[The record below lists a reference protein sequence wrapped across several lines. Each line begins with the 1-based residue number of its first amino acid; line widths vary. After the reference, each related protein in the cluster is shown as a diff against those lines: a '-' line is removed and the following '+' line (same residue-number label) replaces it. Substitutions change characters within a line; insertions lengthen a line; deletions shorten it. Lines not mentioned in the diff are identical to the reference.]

1 MRLVFAARA
10 GVWVKMT
17 EKNIKAREPR
27 VVRLKFI
34 KVGVLQYISHLDLQR
49 TMARVLA
56 RSRIPV
62 WYTEGFNP
70 HIKLVFAAPLAV
82 GVESVCE
89 LFDIRVTGEISCE
102 EIVRRMNDELTGE
115 LRVVEAYYPK
125 TKFSDIAAADYVYKI
140 KTAGAGDELAARIKS
155 FLTTSPV
162 MVTKKTKSGEKEIG
176 IAGVINRLEVSFS
189 ETEGTLEMSAR
200 LPAGSRLSISPELPV
215 DALRAGGLIL
225 AGDMTEEGYSI
236 LRTRLLFADGRE
248 FR

>member
-1 MRLVFAARA
+1 MN
-10 GVWVKMT
+10 MT
-17 EKNIKAREPR
+17 EKNIRAPEPR

-34 KVGVLQYISHLDLQR
+34 KVGALQYISHLDLQR

-89 LFDIRVTGEISCE
+89 FLDIRVTGEIPCG
-102 EIVRRMNDELTGE
+102 EIVRRLNDELTDE
-115 LRVVEAYYPK
+115 LRVVEAYYPD
-125 TKFSDIAAADYVYKI
+125 TKFSEIAAADYVYKI
-140 KTAGAGDELAARIKS
+140 KTAGAGEELASKIKKY
-155 FLTTSPV
+155 LTTPPV
-162 MVTKKTKSGEKEIG
+162 MVTRKTKSGEQEID
-176 IAGVINRLEVSFS
+176 IAKIISRLEVSFS
-189 ETEGTLEMSAR
+189 EAEGIVEMSAR
-200 LPAGSRLSISPELPV
+200 LPAGSSLSISPELPI

-225 AGDMTEEGYSI
+225 AGDITEEGYSI

-248 FR
+248 FW